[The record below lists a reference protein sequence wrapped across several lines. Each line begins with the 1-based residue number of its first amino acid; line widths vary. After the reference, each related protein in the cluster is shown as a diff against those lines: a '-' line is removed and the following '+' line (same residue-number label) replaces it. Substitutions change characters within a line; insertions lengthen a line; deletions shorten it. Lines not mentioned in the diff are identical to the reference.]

1 MKLSRPMHSDGRI
14 EHFRESEAPFNF
26 RVSSSFLSKPR
37 LSKIK
42 YRLIASEDSG
52 GESDSSSEEED
63 DY

>member
-1 MKLSRPMHSDGRI
+1 MMHSDGRI

-26 RVSSSFLSKPR
+26 RISSIFLSKPR

-52 GESDSSSEEED
+52 GESDSEEED